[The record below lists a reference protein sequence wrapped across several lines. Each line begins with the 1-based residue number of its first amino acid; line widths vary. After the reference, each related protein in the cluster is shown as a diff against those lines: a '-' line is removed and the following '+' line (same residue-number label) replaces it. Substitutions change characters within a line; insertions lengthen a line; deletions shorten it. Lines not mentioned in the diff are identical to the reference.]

1 MLAAGR
7 PGKGAAGRAN
17 LVCVRRFLTPR
28 WLVRHAAMVLLV
40 VAFLVLGWWQ
50 IGRARGGNALSFG
63 YAIEWPAFAI
73 FVIFVWYREIRNER
87 GARPEPVAI
96 VEPVLVRAR
105 DTAPVAAG
113 VVEPAGQQVDSDPE
127 LDEYN
132 RLLTWLAENPG
143 SRPADY
149 RRANPTA

>member
-1 MLAAGR
+1 
-7 PGKGAAGRAN
+7 
-17 LVCVRRFLTPR
+17 
-28 WLVRHAAMVLLV
+28 MVLLV

-87 GARPEPVAI
+87 GARAEPVPV

-105 DTAPVAAG
+105 DTAPVPAAAAA
-113 VVEPAGQQVDSDPE
+113 VEPGGQLVDSDPE

-132 RLLTWLAENPG
+132 RLLAWLAENPG

-149 RRANPTA
+149 RRANPPA